1 MSGLGN
7 KAILAKNLKY
17 YMELSDKTQA
27 ELCRLLG
34 INVTTFSEWI
44 RANSYPRI
52 DKIEI
57 LANYFGINKSDLI
70 EDKSQVLIVKSGK
83 LYESIN
89 ELPKEARDELESYVS
104 FLKTKY
110 KR

>member
-17 YMELSDKTQA
+17 YMELSDKTQT
-27 ELCRLLG
+27 ELCNLLG
-34 INVTTFSEWI
+34 FKTTTFSEWI

-57 LANYFGINKSDLI
+57 LASYFGINKSDLI

-89 ELPKEARDELESYVS
+89 ELPKEAQEELKNYINL
-104 FLKTKY
+104 LKLKY
-110 KR
+110 KG

>member
-7 KAILAKNLKY
+7 KAIFAKNLNY
-17 YMELSDKTQA
+17 YMGLSDKKQT
-27 ELCRLLG
+27 ELCALLG
-34 INVTTFSEWI
+34 FKTTTFSEWM

-70 EDKSQVLIVKSGK
+70 EDKEQVLIVKSGK

-89 ELPKEARDELESYVS
+89 ELPKEAQEELKNYIDL
-104 FLKTKY
+104 LKLKY
-110 KR
+110 KG